1 MRKSIAAFDR
11 EKYTYVA
18 LLLSYLYLPQIS
30 APFCS
35 YRCDAYSR
43 AASIQFKSLIEM
55 WRAFDSNYHSENSD
69 AILKTWKR
77 PWRSVTF
84 SKNAG
89 WSKESDEKNVA
100 KEQNDKTSN
109 GKQYKMKSVKSRGRK
124 AVLEITNKDPEKD
137 ADRYAI
143 NAKKV
148 DMVEKLKT
156 SYRI

>member
-1 MRKSIAAFDR
+1 M
-11 EKYTYVA
+11 
-18 LLLSYLYLPQIS
+18 
-30 APFCS
+30 
-35 YRCDAYSR
+35 
-43 AASIQFKSLIEM
+43 
-55 WRAFDSNYHSENSD
+55 
-69 AILKTWKR
+69 
-77 PWRSVTF
+77 
-84 SKNAG
+84 
-89 WSKESDEKNVA
+89 A

>member
-1 MRKSIAAFDR
+1 M
-11 EKYTYVA
+11 
-18 LLLSYLYLPQIS
+18 
-30 APFCS
+30 
-35 YRCDAYSR
+35 
-43 AASIQFKSLIEM
+43 
-55 WRAFDSNYHSENSD
+55 
-69 AILKTWKR
+69 
-77 PWRSVTF
+77 
-84 SKNAG
+84 
-89 WSKESDEKNVA
+89 A

-156 SYRI
+156 SYRIQNVRL